1 LAIFVAHN
9 ERAQTFR
16 VWQGNSMKLRTTLLI
31 AALSTAATAMAQT
44 PPTEPAMAPAAGALI
59 TPSSPRLPAAPGAPL
74 PATGWTAQQAAE
86 VFLRVD
92 TNRDGNLSRAEAQSI
107 TNARLNFEEL
117 DANKDGVLSR
127 SEFET
132 GVR

>member
-1 LAIFVAHN
+1 
-9 ERAQTFR
+9 
-16 VWQGNSMKLRTTLLI
+16 MKLQPLLLA
-31 AALSTAATAMAQT
+31 AALATGSLTMAQT
-44 PPTEPAMAPAAGALI
+44 PPTEPALAPAAGALI

-92 TNRDGNLSRAEAQSI
+92 TNRDGSLSRAEAQSI

-117 DANKDGVLSR
+117 DANKDGALSR
-127 SEFET
+127 SEFEA

>member
-1 LAIFVAHN
+1 
-9 ERAQTFR
+9 
-16 VWQGNSMKLRTTLLI
+16 MKLRTCFFAGTFFV
-31 AALSTAATAMAQT
+31 AATAMAQT
-44 PPTEPAMAPAAGALI
+44 PPTEPALAPAAGALI
-59 TPSSPRLPAAPGAPL
+59 TPSAPRLPAAPGAPL

-92 TNRDGNLSRAEAQSI
+92 TNRDGSLSRAEAQSI

-117 DANKDGVLSR
+117 DANKDGLLSR
-127 SEFET
+127 SEFEA